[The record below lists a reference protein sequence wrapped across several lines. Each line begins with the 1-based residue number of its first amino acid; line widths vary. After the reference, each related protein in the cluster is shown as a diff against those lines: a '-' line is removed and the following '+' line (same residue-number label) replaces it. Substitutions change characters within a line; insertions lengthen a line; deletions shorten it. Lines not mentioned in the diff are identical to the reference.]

1 MDNNINNNNAFGTQG
16 TQSVQDL
23 HEEKKSHA
31 FWYWI
36 IGLLI
41 LILFGWYAYSAG
53 WFTKFTKGGQNEIA
67 QNSQQENQKEQQKQE
82 QESPFGD
89 ENLAPID
96 SIRIDTSDTFP
107 VRKTLVV
114 KGNLPDSCTYLNS
127 PQVIRDGNT
136 FYVNLTT
143 RKEGDKCNQVLKPY
157 ELPIELEVL
166 GLPAGVYTLV
176 INGKSTQFELEQ
188 DNKIVVPDNEQK

>member
-1 MDNNINNNNAFGTQG
+1 MDNNINNNNNTFGTPEG
-16 TQSVQDL
+16 FKDL

-36 IGLLI
+36 IGLLFFV
-41 LILFGWYAYSAG
+41 LFGWYAYSAG
-53 WFTKFTKGGQNEIA
+53 WFSTFTKGGQTELT
-67 QNSQQENQKEQQKQE
+67 QNTQQKEDTQNQGN
-82 QESPFGD
+82 PFGD

-114 KGNLPDSCTYLNS
+114 KGTLLDSCTYLNS

-143 RKEGDKCNQVLKPY
+143 RREGDQCTQTLKPY

-176 INGKSTQFELEQ
+176 INGKNVQFELEQ
-188 DNKIVVPDNEQK
+188 DNKIVIPEEEQK

>member
-1 MDNNINNNNAFGTQG
+1 MDNNINNNNTFGTPQNFK
-16 TQSVQDL
+16 DL

-31 FWYWI
+31 FWYWV
-36 IGLLI
+36 IGLL
-41 LILFGWYAYSAG
+41 LLVLFGWYAYSAG
-53 WFTKFTKGGQNEIA
+53 WFTKFTQGGQNDIA
-67 QNSQQENQKEQQKQE
+67 QNTQQE
-82 QESPFGD
+82 QEDRQNQENPFGD
-89 ENLAPID
+89 ENLAPI
-96 SIRIDTSDTFP
+96 SSVRIDTSDTFP

-143 RKEGDKCNQVLKPY
+143 RREGEQCAQTLKPY
-157 ELPIELEVL
+157 ELPVELEVL

-188 DNKIVVPDNEQK
+188 DNKIVVPDEEQK